1 MKLFPTKIRKRS
13 LWYLTVAAQLD
24 ITIFNLFSDT
34 LDAVRDLNRIVRPFP
49 TVQVDHIYKK
59 LTLEKALEK

>member
-34 LDAVRDLNRIVRPFP
+34 LDAVRDLNRIARPFP
-49 TVQVDHIYKK
+49 TVQVDRIYKK